1 MEIGSCEYDLQTDI
15 MDPFR
20 KTRPKGS
27 CEKNFGPNGCNL
39 PIRKGNKNGQDEFV
53 FPKGIS
59 ALTTGPLGYL
69 FRGTFAINAK
79 ILDGEGKEMICV
91 DVTIRTCFH
100 TGLC

>member
-39 PIRKGNKNGQDEFV
+39 PILNGNRNVHDEFV
-53 FPKGIS
+53 IPKGTS
-59 ALTTGPLGYL
+59 ALTTVLSSL
-69 FRGTFAINAK
+69 LQGTYAINAK
-79 ILDGEGKEMICV
+79 ISDGEGKEMICV
-91 DVTIRTCFH
+91 DVTISTEV
-100 TGLC
+100 